1 MIGYLVVWV
10 IFAAFLVLFALLVL
24 IQLIRQG
31 VARLRRT
38 PPEAPNPPGPQA

>member
-10 IFAAFLVLFALLVL
+10 IFAAFLALFALLVL

-31 VARLRRT
+31 IARLRKGSG
-38 PPEAPNPPGPQA
+38 PSQPEP